1 MRIVQD
7 SQAINV
13 YNGTTQT
20 ITSGNVVTTT
30 GTWMHI
36 AVSRKDNVTQ
46 LYINGAQA
54 GTNYVDNNDY
64 LYAALYL
71 GQDFNGANH
80 WSGHVDN
87 VCVWKGVGAYTT
99 GFQAPSQVDYNDDN
113 IVFGLDGEAPFL
125 ISNTEVYAKY
135 SGQRSSSAT
144 SKTIDYDGLAIIS
157 EDVDLGRQNYRD
169 CADIIDLNAS
179 YIAEEAVGRMK
190 AAFSDFTIRG
200 DNPQE
205 NQYGG
210 TNTCIRDTKDYIL
223 GALIKDLREGGN
235 YHTIY
240 TARTYLTVGGKLDFI
255 GEEILPVSYTHLT
268 LPTNRE
274 V

>member
-1 MRIVQD
+1 
-7 SQAINV
+7 
-13 YNGTTQT
+13 
-20 ITSGNVVTTT
+20 
-30 GTWMHI
+30 MHI

-46 LYINGAQA
+46 LYVNGAQV

-64 LYAALYL
+64 LYAALYI
-71 GQDFNGANH
+71 GQDFNGSTH
-80 WSGHVDN
+80 WTGHMDN
-87 VCVWKGVGAYTT
+87 VVVKKGIGDYTT
-99 GFQAPSQVDYNDDN
+99 GFQAPSQVDYTQSN

-125 ISNTEVYAKY
+125 ISTEEVYAKY

-157 EDVDLGRQNYRD
+157 EDIDLGRQEYRD
-169 CADIIDLNAS
+169 CADIIDLNGA

-200 DNPQE
+200 DDPQ
-205 NQYGG
+205 NNRYGG
-210 TNTCIRDTKDYIL
+210 TDTCIRDTKDYIL

-240 TARTYLTVGGKLDFI
+240 TARTYLTVGGQLDHI
-255 GEEILPVSYTHLT
+255 GEEILQALFTWNQVAELAKEVITTTSGDLGGVYLSLIHISE
-268 LPTNRE
+268 PTRPY
-274 V
+274 